1 MSFNKKIF
9 RHEFKYFI
17 NYHEYEVLRRRLSLI
32 MKYDSNVLSKNQ
44 YHVRSLY
51 FDNFK
56 NSGIFEKQSGILQR
70 KKYRIRIYNMEKN
83 IIKLERKERV
93 GQFIRKYSSLLNY
106 TDCQKILEGDIMPL
120 KEAENKL
127 KNSFYADLRSENYRP
142 SVIVDYFREPFTY
155 RFGNVRVTFDKDL
168 KSGLYQTSL
177 FDKDLKMVRV
187 IEEPQL
193 IMEVKYDNY
202 LPDIIRNAI
211 QIKSSTR
218 YAISKF
224 IICRKFTKLNSWED
238 N

>member
-1 MSFNKKIF
+1 MG
-9 RHEFKYFI
+9 
-17 NYHEYEVLRRRLSLI
+17 
-32 MKYDSNVLSKNQ
+32 YDSNVLSKNQ

-70 KKYRIRIYNMEKN
+70 KKYRIRIYNLEKN

-93 GQFIRKYSSLLNY
+93 GQFIRKYSSLLSY
-106 TDCQKILEGDIMPL
+106 TDCQKIIDGDIICL
-120 KEAENKL
+120 KESNNKL
-127 KNSFYADLRSENYRP
+127 QNSFYADLRSENYRP
-142 SVIVDYFREPFTY
+142 SVIVDYFREPLTY
-155 RFGNVRVTFDKDL
+155 RHGNVRVTFDKNL

-211 QIKSSTR
+211 QIPSSTR

-224 IICRKFTKLNSWED
+224 VICRKYTKLNSWED

>member
-1 MSFNKKIF
+1 
-9 RHEFKYFI
+9 
-17 NYHEYEVLRRRLSLI
+17 
-32 MKYDSNVLSKNQ
+32 MKHDSNVANNNQ
-44 YHVRSLY
+44 YHIRSLY

-70 KKYRIRIYNMEKN
+70 KKYRIRIYNFEKN
-83 IIKLERKERV
+83 VIKLERKERV
-93 GQFIRKYSSLLNY
+93 GQYIRKFSSKLSYSNCQEILNGNINSLKSSEN
-106 TDCQKILEGDIMPL
+106 DLE
-120 KEAENKL
+120 
-127 KNSFYADLRSENYRP
+127 NSFYADLRSENYRP

-177 FDKDLKMVRV
+177 FDKNLKMVRV

-202 LPDIIRNAI
+202 LPDIISNAI

-224 IICRKFTKLNSWED
+224 VICRKFTKLNSWED

>member
-1 MSFNKKIF
+1 MG
-9 RHEFKYFI
+9 
-17 NYHEYEVLRRRLSLI
+17 
-32 MKYDSNVLSKNQ
+32 YDSNVLSHNQ

-56 NSGIFEKQSGILQR
+56 NSGIFEKQSGILER
-70 KKYRIRIYNMEKN
+70 KKYRIRIYNLEKN

-106 TDCQKILEGDIMPL
+106 TDCLKIIDGDIMPL
-120 KEAENKL
+120 KETDNKL
-127 KNSFYADLRSENYRP
+127 QNSFYADLRSENFHP
-142 SVIVDYFREPFTY
+142 SVIVDYVREPLTY
-155 RFGNVRVTFDKDL
+155 RYGNVRVTFDKNL
-168 KSGLYQTSL
+168 KSGLYRTSL
-177 FDKDLKMVRV
+177 FDENLKMVRV

-211 QIKSSTR
+211 QINSSTR

-224 IICRKFTKLNSWED
+224 VICKKYTKLNAWED

>member
-1 MSFNKKIF
+1 M
-9 RHEFKYFI
+9 
-17 NYHEYEVLRRRLSLI
+17 I
-32 MKYDSNVLSKNQ
+32 MKHDSNVANNNQ
-44 YHVRSLY
+44 YHIRSLY

-70 KKYRIRIYNMEKN
+70 KKYRIRIYNFEKN
-83 IIKLERKERV
+83 VIKLERKERV
-93 GQFIRKYSSLLNY
+93 GQYIRKFSSKLSYSNCQEILNGNINSLKSSEN
-106 TDCQKILEGDIMPL
+106 DLE
-120 KEAENKL
+120 
-127 KNSFYADLRSENYRP
+127 NSFYADLRSENYLP
-142 SVIVDYFREPFTY
+142 SVIVDYDREPLTY
-155 RFGNVRVTFDKDL
+155 TYGNVRVTFDTNL

-177 FDKDLKMVRV
+177 FDKNLKMVRV

-211 QIKSSTR
+211 QINSSTR

-224 IICRKFTKLNSWED
+224 VICKKYTKLNSWED

>member
-1 MSFNKKIF
+1 MKIF

-17 NYHEYEVLRRRLSLI
+17 NYHEYEILRRRLSLI
-32 MKYDSNVLSKNQ
+32 MKHDSNVANNNQ
-44 YHVRSLY
+44 YHIRSLY

-70 KKYRIRIYNMEKN
+70 KKYRIRIYNFEKN
-83 IIKLERKERV
+83 VIKLERKERV
-93 GQFIRKYSSLLNY
+93 GQYIRKFSTQLNY
-106 TDCQKILEGDIMPL
+106 SNCLEILNGNINCL
-120 KEAENKL
+120 KSSENYL
-127 KNSFYADLRSENYRP
+127 ENSFYADLRSENYLP
-142 SVIVDYFREPFTY
+142 SVIVDYDREPLTY
-155 RFGNVRVTFDKDL
+155 RYGNVRVTFDTNL

-177 FDKDLKMVRV
+177 FDKNLKMVRV

-211 QIKSSTR
+211 QINSSTR

-224 IICRKFTKLNSWED
+224 VICKKYTKFNSWED